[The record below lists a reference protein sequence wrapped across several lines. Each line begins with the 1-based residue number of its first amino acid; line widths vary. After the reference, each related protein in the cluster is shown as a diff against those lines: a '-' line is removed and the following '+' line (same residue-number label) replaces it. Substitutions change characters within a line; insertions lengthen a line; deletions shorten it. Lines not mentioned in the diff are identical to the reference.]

1 MAPKKLTAKRA
12 QKTTT
17 GEGSSTSPPLEY
29 FFRSEEHQ
37 RRYQLIKD
45 WSFLKEWRVQL
56 AEEDFLEQL
65 AEQLP
70 KNDHKVIL
78 EFYANAWPTKE
89 GVLDQHSKVWGQ
101 WIPYPMMLEEGQ
113 QCKYTSRRERA
124 IGFDQEAIG
133 HLLCFRGCDFV
144 LRMMQK
150 RLWIMR
156 THMTIITQI

>member
-1 MAPKKLTAKRA
+1 MIGRV
-12 QKTTT
+12 
-17 GEGSSTSPPLEY
+17 
-29 FFRSEEHQ
+29 
-37 RRYQLIKD
+37 RRVCGGGN
-45 WSFLKEWRVQL
+45 WR
-56 AEEDFLEQL
+56 QL